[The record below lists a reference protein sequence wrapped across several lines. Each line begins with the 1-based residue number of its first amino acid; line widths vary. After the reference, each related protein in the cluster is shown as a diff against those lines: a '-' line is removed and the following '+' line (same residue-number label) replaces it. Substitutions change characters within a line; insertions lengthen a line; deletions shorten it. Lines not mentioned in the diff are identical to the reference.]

1 MVDVNFMHEKFSVAE
16 LVDHYLEEIKNLRQM
31 VQSPTDESKLQSYY
45 QAASTFKRVT
55 IKELVQFA
63 LSYGKDAHGK
73 AAQMQSAFSV
83 VLGNRVQQPT
93 PVDLAYAKILLAY
106 TQAFKENRSHLK
118 EWMLRF
124 IISSRFSPVAALVE
138 REINHVLANTQHN
151 IASFET
157 IIRK

>member
-1 MVDVNFMHEKFSVAE
+1 MVDTSFMHGKFSVEE
-16 LVDHYLEEIKNLRQM
+16 LVDHYLAEIKNLRQM
-31 VQSPTDESKLQSYY
+31 VQSPADESKLQNYY
-45 QAASTFKRVT
+45 QAASTFKRIS

-93 PVDLAYAKILLAY
+93 DVDLAYAKILLAY
-106 TQAFKENRSHLK
+106 TEAFKENRSHLK

-151 IASFET
+151 IDSFEALL
-157 IIRK
+157 RK